1 MDVGF
6 HIKDSTG
13 ILEFCGTPRS
23 KTTMSCTGLA
33 LNLSRRIINRDK
45 AVNPS
50 AYMDNINFLFPEKG
64 RKEAISWLTIMYF
77 SILMVRQ

>member
-50 AYMDNINFLFPEKG
+50 AYMDNIIFYFPEKG
-64 RKEAISWLTIMYF
+64 RKEANHG
-77 SILMVRQ
+77 